1 MGTHAGRTPRLRD
14 IEGAMIEIE
23 DRVFAALAD
32 ANRRRLLTRLAQS
45 SPKTATQLAREFPI
59 SRQGIIK
66 HLDRLSH
73 AGLVQVQTKGREKQY
88 VFDPHSL
95 QTPSARSESIGKQW
109 DERLQRLKD
118 LVEDDNVKP

>member
-1 MGTHAGRTPRLRD
+1 
-14 IEGAMIEIE
+14 MIEIE

-95 QTPSARSESIGKQW
+95 QTASAWIEMIGKQW